1 MGGDF
6 PRDDC
11 GQELFRWPC
20 APGRPGKH
28 PPVRLRL
35 SLCHLCAAF
44 PRQSACFG
52 NRPGQ
57 ARIPR
62 AGSRPVFAWQP
73 RQRRPAWQDL
83 APQKRG
89 GRVSRQHFPHQPPKA
104 QKTGSE
110 TGNLFDFVWSCIKK
124 AADAAKTGK
133 HLARKGLCIP
143 AQNGQAQKQFHDFL
157 VAKGQG
163 ICLELFSQAFAM
175 SRRGRNVPGSGWHKI
190 SSLAILARGDLQ
202 KSQVSL
208 LGGIEKTVRGK
219 IRNIPD
225 LSAFAR
231 LYARDFL

>member
-73 RQRRPAWQDL
+73 RQRRPAW
-83 APQKRG
+83 PGPR
-89 GRVSRQHFPHQPPKA
+89 
-104 QKTGSE
+104 
-110 TGNLFDFVWSCIKK
+110 
-124 AADAAKTGK
+124 AAKAGRPRIAPALPASASK
-133 HLARKGLCIP
+133 GSKDRIRNREPVRLRLALHQESRGCC
-143 AQNGQAQKQFHDFL
+143 QNGQAPR
-157 VAKGQG
+157 AQG
-163 ICLELFSQAFAM
+163 ALYPCAEWT
-175 SRRGRNVPGSGWHKI
+175 GPETVP
-190 SSLAILARGDLQ
+190 
-202 KSQVSL
+202 
-208 LGGIEKTVRGK
+208 
-219 IRNIPD
+219 
-225 LSAFAR
+225 
-231 LYARDFL
+231 